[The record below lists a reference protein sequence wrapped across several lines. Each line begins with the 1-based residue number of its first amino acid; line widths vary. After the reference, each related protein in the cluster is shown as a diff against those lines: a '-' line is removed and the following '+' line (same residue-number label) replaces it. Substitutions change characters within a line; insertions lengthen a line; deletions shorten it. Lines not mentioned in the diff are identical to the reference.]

1 MAAKSIKGNNNLAK
15 RIRTR
20 RNELNLTIEE
30 AAARANVGTKT
41 WSRYEAGEAIRQD
54 KIKGVCKALNWRGL
68 PGDEELDDET
78 GISIED
84 LKQNS
89 PWSSFL
95 EKSFG
100 RYAAVSFA
108 IGSDILSDF
117 LKEDLSELS
126 TMPKWSH
133 VGQIETSMLKEELPA
148 QFLTRYDYEFI
159 YCFYL
164 TVERLRLCAKRNLPI
179 IAHSVLEELA
189 LFLIS
194 RESEFLLEC
203 MKSEG
208 KISEEEYDTGEDWA
222 FDLFGD
228 MDIVTWLYSDIY
240 LTEENEYHFTHW
252 LEQQFFCEQK
262 TKIE

>member
-68 PGDEELDDET
+68 PGDEELDDEA

-100 RYAAVSFA
+100 RYAAISFA

-117 LKEDLSELS
+117 LKEDLSE
-126 TMPKWSH
+126 
-133 VGQIETSMLKEELPA
+133 
-148 QFLTRYDYEFI
+148 YEFI

-194 RESEFLLEC
+194 RESKFLLEC

-228 MDIVTWLYSDIY
+228 MDIVTCLYSDIY
-240 LTEENEYHFTHW
+240 LKEENEYHFKHW

-262 TKIE
+262 TEIK